1 MTTGNILL
9 VEDEEKVRHLLK
21 RIITLEGFS
30 VQECAHLKAAR
41 RLLEEGAV
49 DVVLCDVML
58 PDGNGIDLVYY
69 IRERQ
74 LQAEVILLTAY
85 GNIPDSVR
93 AIKSGAF
100 DYLTKGNDN
109 TRIIPQLF
117 RAMEKVQLQQ
127 RIQHL
132 ETRIGSNYASFQE
145 IIGTAPDIKAARQ
158 LAAQAAPSDAPVL
171 LLGETGT
178 GKEMFAQAIH
188 HASGRAA
195 RDFVA
200 INCSA
205 IGKDILES
213 ELFGYKAG
221 AFTGAV
227 KNKKGL
233 MEEAHQGTLFLD
245 EIGEMPIALQAKLL
259 RVLESGEF
267 IKVGDTKPTKTD
279 IRIIAATNR
288 DITREITEGHF
299 REDLFYRLNMFTILL
314 PPLRDRQ
321 EDIPV
326 FAAYFMQRFARTSG
340 KAVNGMSSD
349 FIAQLKQHDWR
360 GNIREL
366 KNVMERAVIVA
377 NGPELT
383 PDTLPLEVRW
393 QKGVRHTAGTFD
405 LAGIEKEHIQWVI
418 RYAAGNKA
426 KAARLLNIG
435 LSTLYRKMEEYNLVK

>member
-1 MTTGNILL
+1 ML

-21 RIITLEGFS
+21 RIITLEGFN
-30 VQECAHLKAAR
+30 VQECANIKSAR
-41 RLLEEGAV
+41 RLLEDTPV

-58 PDGNGIDLVYY
+58 PDGNGIDLVTYV
-69 IRERQ
+69 RERQ
-74 LQAEVILLTAY
+74 LPAEIILLTAY

-109 TRIIPQLF
+109 ARIIPLLF

-132 ETRIGSNYASFQE
+132 ETRIVSGYASFQE
-145 IIGTAPDIKAARQ
+145 IIGTAPGIKAARQ
-158 LAAQAAPSDAPVL
+158 LAALAAPSDAPVL

-188 HASGRAA
+188 NASSRAA
-195 RDFVA
+195 KDFVA

-221 AFTGAV
+221 AFTGAA

-245 EIGEMPIALQAKLL
+245 EVGEMPLELQAKLL

-267 IKVGDTKPTKTD
+267 IKVGDTRPTKTD

-288 DITREITEGHF
+288 EVTKEINEGRF
-299 REDLFYRLNMFTILL
+299 REDLFYRLNMFTIQL
-314 PPLRDRQ
+314 PALRERE

-326 FAAYFMQRFARTSG
+326 FAAYFMQLFASKSG
-340 KAVNGMSSD
+340 KAVSGMSGD
-349 FIAQLKQHDWR
+349 FVLQLKQHDWR

-377 NGPELT
+377 QGPELT
-383 PDTLPLEVRW
+383 PETLPLEVRW
-393 QKGVRHTAGTFD
+393 HKSTRQHSGIFD
-405 LAGIEKEHIQWVI
+405 LADVEKEHIQWVI
-418 RYAAGNKA
+418 RYADGNKT

-435 LSTLYRKMEEYNLVK
+435 LSTLYRKMEEYSLIK

>member
-21 RIITLEGFS
+21 RIIALEGFN
-30 VQECAHLKAAR
+30 VQDCANIKSAR
-41 RLLEEGAV
+41 RLMEDTPV

-58 PDGNGIDLVYY
+58 PDGNGIDLVTYV
-69 IRERQ
+69 RERQ
-74 LQAEVILLTAY
+74 LPAEIILLTAY
-85 GNIPDSVR
+85 GNISDSVR

-109 TRIIPQLF
+109 TRIIPLLF
-117 RAMEKVQLQQ
+117 RAMEKVRLQQ

-132 ETRIGSNYASFQE
+132 ETRIGTSYASFQE
-145 IIGTAPDIKAARQ
+145 IIGTAPGIKAARQ

-188 HASGRAA
+188 NASCRAA

-245 EIGEMPIALQAKLL
+245 EIGEMPLELQAKLL

-288 DITREITEGHF
+288 EVTKEITEGRF
-299 REDLFYRLNMFTILL
+299 REDLFYRLNMFTVRL
-314 PPLRDRQ
+314 PALRERE
-321 EDIPV
+321 EDIPL
-326 FAAYFMQRFARTSG
+326 FAAYFMQLFAAKSG
-340 KAVNGMSSD
+340 KAVSGMTSD
-349 FIAQLKQHDWR
+349 FVAQLKQHDWR

-377 NGPELT
+377 QGLELT
-383 PDTLPLEVRW
+383 PETLPLEVRW
-393 QKGVRHTAGTFD
+393 HKGGRQSTGTFD
-405 LAGIEKEHIQWVI
+405 LANVEREHIQWVI
-418 RYAAGNKA
+418 RYAAGNKT

-435 LSTLYRKMEEYNLVK
+435 LSTLYRKMDEYSLAR